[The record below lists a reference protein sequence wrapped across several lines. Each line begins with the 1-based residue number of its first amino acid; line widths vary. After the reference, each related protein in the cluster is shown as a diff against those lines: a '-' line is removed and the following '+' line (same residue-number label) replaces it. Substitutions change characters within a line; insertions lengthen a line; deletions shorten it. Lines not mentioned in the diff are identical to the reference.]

1 MTRLLFW
8 KTRCPTYESSVG
20 ECKIRSLTHPRVL
33 CPQQSR
39 IDEWKRL
46 QMKDLMS
53 VEAKHR
59 RYKSTISDVDKAEKE
74 AVDEV
79 TRPLIF

>member
-1 MTRLLFW
+1 
-8 KTRCPTYESSVG
+8 
-20 ECKIRSLTHPRVL
+20 
-33 CPQQSR
+33 
-39 IDEWKRL
+39 
-46 QMKDLMS
+46 MKDLIS

-79 TRPLIF
+79 YTALTSFSLSFMRTHNYWPFQSDFL

>member
-1 MTRLLFW
+1 
-8 KTRCPTYESSVG
+8 
-20 ECKIRSLTHPRVL
+20 
-33 CPQQSR
+33 
-39 IDEWKRL
+39 
-46 QMKDLMS
+46 MKDLIS

-79 TRPLIF
+79 CAALASGLISNMQP